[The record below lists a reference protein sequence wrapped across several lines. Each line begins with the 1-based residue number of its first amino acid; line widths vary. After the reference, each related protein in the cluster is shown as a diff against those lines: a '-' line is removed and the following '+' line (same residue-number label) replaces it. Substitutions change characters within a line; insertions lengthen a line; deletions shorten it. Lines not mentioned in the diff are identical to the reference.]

1 VKELLTAKRTKRRVR
16 LQRDDRR
23 EQILEA
29 AMHLFAEKGFDR
41 TTVDDIADAC
51 GVAPGL
57 IYHYFDSKASLLRAI
72 LQRYRFPEMVAEIL
86 RRPHKP
92 TLEETLTEIAHAY
105 LTMLHENAPFALML
119 RSEVERNPEVARV
132 VGVVAKTVKELICRY
147 LARQKRAGVIRKD
160 VDAEVFARVF
170 FSTLMEFFI
179 AQHRLT
185 PILHRLSPKRFVR
198 GLVRLLIYGI
208 LPHPS
213 AKKAGRWFTVMRRLS
228 LACVAV
234 CIASGIS
241 FAQQMTLQE
250 CVEIAL
256 RTHPQIRLALS
267 QREASVARLRQAQAQ
282 WRPELNLTGTQRQ
295 QGPTVSFTV
304 PLPPPNPP
312 REISVVRPSTQ
323 LLNLELRQSIYDGG
337 RFTANIRSARYF
349 ADASDAL
356 LQATRAQLTLRVTE
370 AYADVLAAQALEEV
384 ARQSVERVQVV
395 LKTAKARL
403 EAGVAPR
410 FDVLRA
416 EAELAAAQEQLLT
429 AQNAVALAKAALNQL
444 LGRPTNAPIEVAPL
458 PEPITPSSEALQT
471 ETFLTQAL
479 AHRPELR
486 SAEAQI
492 QAAQERV
499 NFAKADKNPLLF
511 LSSNYQRQTETGF
524 SRDYAW
530 SVNLIVQFPIF
541 DSGRR
546 ESVLQ
551 EQEAL
556 LQQALAQRE
565 QLQRQIALEVEQA
578 IRNYQVALQRL
589 NTARAA
595 LASAEEAFR
604 LAQVRYEAGVGTQ
617 VEVLDAQVA
626 LTQARANEVRALYDA
641 HKAFAR
647 LVYAT
652 GLSEAEVRKML
663 TETMATKGQEMP
675 PISTIRHSPFATRN
689 AVEGGDGQ

>member
-1 VKELLTAKRTKRRVR
+1 
-16 LQRDDRR
+16 
-23 EQILEA
+23 
-29 AMHLFAEKGFDR
+29 
-41 TTVDDIADAC
+41 
-51 GVAPGL
+51 
-57 IYHYFDSKASLLRAI
+57 
-72 LQRYRFPEMVAEIL
+72 
-86 RRPHKP
+86 
-92 TLEETLTEIAHAY
+92 
-105 LTMLHENAPFALML
+105 
-119 RSEVERNPEVARV
+119 
-132 VGVVAKTVKELICRY
+132 
-147 LARQKRAGVIRKD
+147 
-160 VDAEVFARVF
+160 
-170 FSTLMEFFI
+170 
-179 AQHRLT
+179 
-185 PILHRLSPKRFVR
+185 
-198 GLVRLLIYGI
+198 
-208 LPHPS
+208 
-213 AKKAGRWFTVMRRLS
+213 MRRLS

-349 ADASDAL
+349 VDASDAL

-578 IRNYQVALQRL
+578 VRNYQVALQRL

-604 LAQVRYEAGVGTQ
+604 LARVRYEAGVGTQ

-675 PISTIRHSPFATRN
+675 PISTIRHSPFATCN

>member
-1 VKELLTAKRTKRRVR
+1 
-16 LQRDDRR
+16 
-23 EQILEA
+23 
-29 AMHLFAEKGFDR
+29 
-41 TTVDDIADAC
+41 
-51 GVAPGL
+51 
-57 IYHYFDSKASLLRAI
+57 
-72 LQRYRFPEMVAEIL
+72 
-86 RRPHKP
+86 
-92 TLEETLTEIAHAY
+92 
-105 LTMLHENAPFALML
+105 
-119 RSEVERNPEVARV
+119 
-132 VGVVAKTVKELICRY
+132 
-147 LARQKRAGVIRKD
+147 
-160 VDAEVFARVF
+160 
-170 FSTLMEFFI
+170 
-179 AQHRLT
+179 
-185 PILHRLSPKRFVR
+185 
-198 GLVRLLIYGI
+198 
-208 LPHPS
+208 
-213 AKKAGRWFTVMRRLS
+213 
-228 LACVAV
+228 
-234 CIASGIS
+234 
-241 FAQQMTLQE
+241 
-250 CVEIAL
+250 
-256 RTHPQIRLALS
+256 
-267 QREASVARLRQAQAQ
+267 
-282 WRPELNLTGTQRQ
+282 
-295 QGPTVSFTV
+295 
-304 PLPPPNPP
+304 
-312 REISVVRPSTQ
+312 
-323 LLNLELRQSIYDGG
+323 
-337 RFTANIRSARYF
+337 
-349 ADASDAL
+349 
-356 LQATRAQLTLRVTE
+356 
-370 AYADVLAAQALEEV
+370 
-384 ARQSVERVQVV
+384 
-395 LKTAKARL
+395 
-403 EAGVAPR
+403 
-410 FDVLRA
+410 LRA

-499 NFAKADKNPLLF
+499 NLAKADKNPLLF

-578 IRNYQVALQRL
+578 VRNYQVALQRL

-626 LTQARANEVRALYDA
+626 LTRARANEIQALYDA

-652 GLSEAEVRKML
+652 GLE
-663 TETMATKGQEMP
+663 
-675 PISTIRHSPFATRN
+675 
-689 AVEGGDGQ
+689 

>member
-1 VKELLTAKRTKRRVR
+1 
-16 LQRDDRR
+16 
-23 EQILEA
+23 
-29 AMHLFAEKGFDR
+29 
-41 TTVDDIADAC
+41 
-51 GVAPGL
+51 
-57 IYHYFDSKASLLRAI
+57 
-72 LQRYRFPEMVAEIL
+72 
-86 RRPHKP
+86 
-92 TLEETLTEIAHAY
+92 
-105 LTMLHENAPFALML
+105 
-119 RSEVERNPEVARV
+119 
-132 VGVVAKTVKELICRY
+132 
-147 LARQKRAGVIRKD
+147 
-160 VDAEVFARVF
+160 
-170 FSTLMEFFI
+170 
-179 AQHRLT
+179 
-185 PILHRLSPKRFVR
+185 
-198 GLVRLLIYGI
+198 
-208 LPHPS
+208 
-213 AKKAGRWFTVMRRLS
+213 MRRLS

-312 REISVVRPSTQ
+312 REISVVRSSTQ

-349 ADASDAL
+349 VDASDAL

-486 SAEAQI
+486 SAESQI

-578 IRNYQVALQRL
+578 VRNYQVALQRL

-663 TETMATKGQEMP
+663 T
-675 PISTIRHSPFATRN
+675 N
-689 AVEGGDGQ
+689 AQGSDADALARR

>member
-1 VKELLTAKRTKRRVR
+1 
-16 LQRDDRR
+16 
-23 EQILEA
+23 
-29 AMHLFAEKGFDR
+29 
-41 TTVDDIADAC
+41 
-51 GVAPGL
+51 
-57 IYHYFDSKASLLRAI
+57 
-72 LQRYRFPEMVAEIL
+72 
-86 RRPHKP
+86 
-92 TLEETLTEIAHAY
+92 
-105 LTMLHENAPFALML
+105 
-119 RSEVERNPEVARV
+119 
-132 VGVVAKTVKELICRY
+132 
-147 LARQKRAGVIRKD
+147 
-160 VDAEVFARVF
+160 
-170 FSTLMEFFI
+170 
-179 AQHRLT
+179 
-185 PILHRLSPKRFVR
+185 
-198 GLVRLLIYGI
+198 
-208 LPHPS
+208 
-213 AKKAGRWFTVMRRLS
+213 
-228 LACVAV
+228 
-234 CIASGIS
+234 
-241 FAQQMTLQE
+241 
-250 CVEIAL
+250 
-256 RTHPQIRLALS
+256 
-267 QREASVARLRQAQAQ
+267 LRQAQAQ

-349 ADASDAL
+349 VDASDAL

-578 IRNYQVALQRL
+578 VRNYQVALQRL

-604 LAQVRYEAGVGTQ
+604 LARVRYEAGVGTQ

-675 PISTIRHSPFATRN
+675 PISTIRHSPFATCN

>member
-1 VKELLTAKRTKRRVR
+1 
-16 LQRDDRR
+16 
-23 EQILEA
+23 
-29 AMHLFAEKGFDR
+29 MHLFAEKGFDR

-185 PILHRLSPKRFVR
+185 PILHRLPPKRFVR
-198 GLVRLLIYGI
+198 GLVRLLVYGM

-349 ADASDAL
+349 VDASDAL

-578 IRNYQVALQRL
+578 VRNYQVALQRL

-604 LAQVRYEAGVGTQ
+604 LARVRYEAGVGTQ

-675 PISTIRHSPFATRN
+675 PISTIRRSPFATCN

>member
-1 VKELLTAKRTKRRVR
+1 
-16 LQRDDRR
+16 
-23 EQILEA
+23 
-29 AMHLFAEKGFDR
+29 
-41 TTVDDIADAC
+41 
-51 GVAPGL
+51 
-57 IYHYFDSKASLLRAI
+57 
-72 LQRYRFPEMVAEIL
+72 
-86 RRPHKP
+86 
-92 TLEETLTEIAHAY
+92 
-105 LTMLHENAPFALML
+105 
-119 RSEVERNPEVARV
+119 
-132 VGVVAKTVKELICRY
+132 
-147 LARQKRAGVIRKD
+147 
-160 VDAEVFARVF
+160 
-170 FSTLMEFFI
+170 
-179 AQHRLT
+179 
-185 PILHRLSPKRFVR
+185 
-198 GLVRLLIYGI
+198 
-208 LPHPS
+208 
-213 AKKAGRWFTVMRRLS
+213 MRRLS
-228 LACVAV
+228 LVCVV
-234 CIASGIS
+234 VSIASGIS
-241 FAQQMTLQE
+241 FAQLMTLQE

-267 QREASVARLRQAQAQ
+267 QREASLARLRQAQAQ
-282 WRPELNLTGTQRQ
+282 WRPELNLMGTQRQ
-295 QGPTVSFTV
+295 QGPTVSFIV

-337 RFTANIRSARYF
+337 RFTANIRSARYLL
-349 ADASDAL
+349 DASDAS
-356 LQATRAQLTLRVTE
+356 LQATLAQLTLRVTE

-395 LKTAKARL
+395 LKMAKARL

-416 EAELAAAQEQLLT
+416 ESELAAAQEQLLT

-458 PEPITPSSEALQT
+458 PEPITPSSETLQT

-479 AHRPELR
+479 AHRPELL
-486 SAEAQI
+486 AVEAQV

-511 LSSNYQRQTETGF
+511 LSSNYQRQTATGF
-524 SRDYAW
+524 SRDYSW
-530 SVNLIVQFPIF
+530 SVNLIVQFPLF

-546 ESVLQ
+546 ESVVQ

-578 IRNYQVALQRL
+578 VRNYQVALQRL

-604 LAQVRYEAGVGTQ
+604 LARVRYEAGVGTQ

-626 LTQARANEVRALYDA
+626 LTRARANEIQALYDA

-652 GLSEAEVRKML
+652 GLSEAQVRKML
-663 TETMATKGQEMP
+663 TQAKATESQAMLP
-675 PISTIRHSPFATRN
+675 VASPHRHSPPVSRN
-689 AVEGGDGQ
+689 PLEGGDGR

>member
-1 VKELLTAKRTKRRVR
+1 VKELPTVKRTKRRVR

-170 FSTLMEFFI
+170 FQHADGVFHRPTSPYAHLAPI
-179 AQHRLT
+179 APQALRSGLSAIARLRRAA
-185 PILHRLSPKRFVR
+185 PSLS
-198 GLVRLLIYGI
+198 
-208 LPHPS
+208 
-213 AKKAGRWFTVMRRLS
+213 KKAGRWFTVMRRLS
-228 LACVAV
+228 LACVV
-234 CIASGIS
+234 VSLASGIS
-241 FAQQMTLQE
+241 FSQPMTLQE

-349 ADASDAL
+349 VDASDAL
-356 LQATRAQLTLRVTE
+356 LQATRAQLVLRVTE

-511 LSSNYQRQTETGF
+511 LSSNYQRQTATGF

-578 IRNYQVALQRL
+578 VRNYQVALQRL

-604 LAQVRYEAGVGTQ
+604 LARVRYEAGVGTQ

-663 TETMATKGQEMP
+663 T
-675 PISTIRHSPFATRN
+675 N
-689 AVEGGDGQ
+689 AQGSEADALARR

>member
-1 VKELLTAKRTKRRVR
+1 
-16 LQRDDRR
+16 
-23 EQILEA
+23 
-29 AMHLFAEKGFDR
+29 
-41 TTVDDIADAC
+41 
-51 GVAPGL
+51 
-57 IYHYFDSKASLLRAI
+57 
-72 LQRYRFPEMVAEIL
+72 
-86 RRPHKP
+86 
-92 TLEETLTEIAHAY
+92 
-105 LTMLHENAPFALML
+105 
-119 RSEVERNPEVARV
+119 
-132 VGVVAKTVKELICRY
+132 
-147 LARQKRAGVIRKD
+147 
-160 VDAEVFARVF
+160 
-170 FSTLMEFFI
+170 
-179 AQHRLT
+179 
-185 PILHRLSPKRFVR
+185 
-198 GLVRLLIYGI
+198 
-208 LPHPS
+208 
-213 AKKAGRWFTVMRRLS
+213 MRRLS
-228 LACVAV
+228 LVCVV
-234 CIASGIS
+234 VSIASGIS
-241 FAQQMTLQE
+241 FAQLMTLQE

-267 QREASVARLRQAQAQ
+267 QREASLARLRQAQAQ
-282 WRPELNLTGTQRQ
+282 WRPELNLMGTQRQ
-295 QGPTVSFTV
+295 QGPTVSFIV
-304 PLPPPNPP
+304 PLPPPHPP

-337 RFTANIRSARYF
+337 RFTANIRSARYLL
-349 ADASDAL
+349 DASDAS
-356 LQATRAQLTLRVTE
+356 LQATLAQLTLRVTE

-395 LKTAKARL
+395 LKMAKARL

-416 EAELAAAQEQLLT
+416 ESELAAAQEQLLT

-458 PEPITPSSEALQT
+458 PEPITPSSETLQT

-479 AHRPELR
+479 AHRPELL
-486 SAEAQI
+486 AVEAQV

-511 LSSNYQRQTETGF
+511 LSSNYQRQTATGF
-524 SRDYAW
+524 SRDYSW
-530 SVNLIVQFPIF
+530 SVNLIVQFPLF

-546 ESVLQ
+546 ESVVQ

-578 IRNYQVALQRL
+578 VRNYQVALQRL

-604 LAQVRYEAGVGTQ
+604 LARVRYEAGVGTQ
-617 VEVLDAQVA
+617 VEVLVAQVA
-626 LTQARANEVRALYDA
+626 LTRARANEIQALYDA

-652 GLSEAEVRKML
+652 GLSEAQVRKML
-663 TETMATKGQEMP
+663 TQAKATESQAMLP
-675 PISTIRHSPFATRN
+675 VASPHRHSPPVSRN
-689 AVEGGDGQ
+689 PLEGGDGR

>member
-1 VKELLTAKRTKRRVR
+1 
-16 LQRDDRR
+16 
-23 EQILEA
+23 
-29 AMHLFAEKGFDR
+29 
-41 TTVDDIADAC
+41 
-51 GVAPGL
+51 
-57 IYHYFDSKASLLRAI
+57 
-72 LQRYRFPEMVAEIL
+72 
-86 RRPHKP
+86 
-92 TLEETLTEIAHAY
+92 
-105 LTMLHENAPFALML
+105 
-119 RSEVERNPEVARV
+119 
-132 VGVVAKTVKELICRY
+132 
-147 LARQKRAGVIRKD
+147 
-160 VDAEVFARVF
+160 
-170 FSTLMEFFI
+170 
-179 AQHRLT
+179 
-185 PILHRLSPKRFVR
+185 
-198 GLVRLLIYGI
+198 
-208 LPHPS
+208 
-213 AKKAGRWFTVMRRLS
+213 MRRLS
-228 LACVAV
+228 LVCVV
-234 CIASGIS
+234 VSLASGIS
-241 FAQQMTLQE
+241 FSQPMTLQE

-256 RTHPQIRLALS
+256 RTHPQVRLALS
-267 QREASVARLRQAQAQ
+267 QREASLARLRQAQAQ

-295 QGPTVSFTV
+295 QGPTVSFIV

-337 RFTANIRSARYF
+337 RFTANIRSARYLL
-349 ADASDAL
+349 DASDAS
-356 LQATRAQLTLRVTE
+356 LQATLAQLTLRVTE

-395 LKTAKARL
+395 LKMAKARL

-458 PEPITPSSEALQT
+458 PEPITPSSETLQT

-479 AHRPELR
+479 AHRPELL
-486 SAEAQI
+486 AVEAQV

-511 LSSNYQRQTETGF
+511 LSSNYQRQTATGF
-524 SRDYAW
+524 SRDYSW
-530 SVNLIVQFPIF
+530 SVNLIVQFPLF

-546 ESVLQ
+546 ESVVQ

-578 IRNYQVALQRL
+578 VRNYQVALQRL

-604 LAQVRYEAGVGTQ
+604 LARVRYEAGVGTQ

-626 LTQARANEVRALYDA
+626 LTRERANEIQALYDA

-652 GLSEAEVRKML
+652 GLSEAQVRKML
-663 TETMATKGQEMP
+663 TQAKATESQAMSP
-675 PISTIRHSPFATRN
+675 VASTHRHSPPVSRN
-689 AVEGGDGQ
+689 PLEGGDGR

>member
-1 VKELLTAKRTKRRVR
+1 
-16 LQRDDRR
+16 
-23 EQILEA
+23 
-29 AMHLFAEKGFDR
+29 
-41 TTVDDIADAC
+41 
-51 GVAPGL
+51 
-57 IYHYFDSKASLLRAI
+57 
-72 LQRYRFPEMVAEIL
+72 
-86 RRPHKP
+86 
-92 TLEETLTEIAHAY
+92 
-105 LTMLHENAPFALML
+105 
-119 RSEVERNPEVARV
+119 
-132 VGVVAKTVKELICRY
+132 
-147 LARQKRAGVIRKD
+147 
-160 VDAEVFARVF
+160 
-170 FSTLMEFFI
+170 
-179 AQHRLT
+179 
-185 PILHRLSPKRFVR
+185 
-198 GLVRLLIYGI
+198 
-208 LPHPS
+208 
-213 AKKAGRWFTVMRRLS
+213 
-228 LACVAV
+228 
-234 CIASGIS
+234 
-241 FAQQMTLQE
+241 
-250 CVEIAL
+250 
-256 RTHPQIRLALS
+256 
-267 QREASVARLRQAQAQ
+267 
-282 WRPELNLTGTQRQ
+282 
-295 QGPTVSFTV
+295 
-304 PLPPPNPP
+304 
-312 REISVVRPSTQ
+312 
-323 LLNLELRQSIYDGG
+323 
-337 RFTANIRSARYF
+337 
-349 ADASDAL
+349 
-356 LQATRAQLTLRVTE
+356 
-370 AYADVLAAQALEEV
+370 
-384 ARQSVERVQVV
+384 
-395 LKTAKARL
+395 
-403 EAGVAPR
+403 
-410 FDVLRA
+410 
-416 EAELAAAQEQLLT
+416 
-429 AQNAVALAKAALNQL
+429 
-444 LGRPTNAPIEVAPL
+444 L

-578 IRNYQVALQRL
+578 VRNYQVALQRL

-604 LAQVRYEAGVGTQ
+604 LARVRYEAGVGTQ

-663 TETMATKGQEMP
+663 T
-675 PISTIRHSPFATRN
+675 N
-689 AVEGGDGQ
+689 AQGSEASALARR

>member
-1 VKELLTAKRTKRRVR
+1 
-16 LQRDDRR
+16 
-23 EQILEA
+23 
-29 AMHLFAEKGFDR
+29 
-41 TTVDDIADAC
+41 
-51 GVAPGL
+51 
-57 IYHYFDSKASLLRAI
+57 
-72 LQRYRFPEMVAEIL
+72 
-86 RRPHKP
+86 
-92 TLEETLTEIAHAY
+92 
-105 LTMLHENAPFALML
+105 
-119 RSEVERNPEVARV
+119 
-132 VGVVAKTVKELICRY
+132 
-147 LARQKRAGVIRKD
+147 
-160 VDAEVFARVF
+160 
-170 FSTLMEFFI
+170 
-179 AQHRLT
+179 
-185 PILHRLSPKRFVR
+185 
-198 GLVRLLIYGI
+198 
-208 LPHPS
+208 
-213 AKKAGRWFTVMRRLS
+213 MRRLS

-349 ADASDAL
+349 VDASDAL

-578 IRNYQVALQRL
+578 VRNYQVALQRL

-604 LAQVRYEAGVGTQ
+604 LARVRYEAGVGTQ

-663 TETMATKGQEMP
+663 TETMATKGWEMP
-675 PISTIRHSPFATRN
+675 LISTIRHSPFATRN